1 MASHAT
7 TARSQTPSV
16 TRTTGTEQRIVQEF
30 LTDFA
35 IDQALASARSI
46 TGENPSADDGNQA
59 IKVAVSLA
67 WQDLLMECPG
77 WARRLHNPLV
87 DFAVLASLCE
97 QRVRRRALGRR

>member
-7 TARSQTPSV
+7 IARSQAPSA
-16 TRTTGTEQRIVQEF
+16 TRPASTEQRIVQEF

-46 TGENPSADDGNQA
+46 TGENPSAGDGKQA

-97 QRVRRRALGRR
+97 QRVRRRALERR